1 MLVFSLTY
9 LVGKIVSDPIRLLEG
24 QVYVFCSATT
34 LPKFVT
40 GVPSRLGRHQASRRK
55 VFQICKRGSRH
66 GVVDR
71 VTKKPNMNVSPWP
84 RGVPDSGSPRLIR
97 WIRSRRSRLAFGRP
111 ALFLD
116 FQHQNALSPAHETCG
131 REAQEGSRVFSLN
144 APVSFP
150 SLRNIAGHAAFQ
162 RPNETI
168 ATGFLMRKNLL
179 LILG

>member
-84 RGVPDSGSPRLIR
+84 RGVPDSGFS
-97 WIRSRRSRLAFGRP
+97 SAHT
-111 ALFLD
+111 LD
-116 FQHQNALSPAHETCG
+116 QI
-131 REAQEGSRVFSLN
+131 AQVTI
-144 APVSFP
+144 
-150 SLRNIAGHAAFQ
+150 SLRSPCPISSTSS
-162 RPNETI
+162 PKT
-168 ATGFLMRKNLL
+168 L
-179 LILG
+179 